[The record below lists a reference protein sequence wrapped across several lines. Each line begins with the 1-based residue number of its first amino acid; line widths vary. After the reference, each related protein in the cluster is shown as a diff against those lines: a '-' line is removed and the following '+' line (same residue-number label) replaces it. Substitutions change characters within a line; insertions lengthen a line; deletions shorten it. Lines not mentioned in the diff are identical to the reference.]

1 MPTLSSRR
9 ARCSWLSLLCVG
21 YFVGLFATRAE
32 AVQLGNPDDFLSLE
46 IHAFGSQGFMF
57 STSNNYLA
65 TGTTRGSFEFTE
77 IGLNFTKQLTDKL
90 RAGFQLFTEK
100 IGTIGDFNIKADWFY
115 LDYRWKDWLGFR
127 AGRTKLPFGLYN
139 DSADI
144 DAARVPILLPQSV
157 YPIQNR
163 DYLLAQNGAEIY
175 GYIPM
180 RKAGVLEYRIYGGT
194 IFVDTPAYI
203 PGEPATIT
211 SLNVPYIAGG
221 RLMWDTPINGLRLGG
236 SVQALRLNTK
246 ILVGPGTTA
255 PAAATIEYDLPLV
268 LWIASAEYSA
278 HRFLFA
284 GEYSRWYATSR
295 SSNTAIEPNAHQT
308 QERSYIM
315 GAYRVNRIFQ
325 PGLYYSAYLPDAYKR
340 HGRENV
346 QHDAAAT
353 LRFDVNSFWII
364 KVEGHFMGGTAVLD
378 PTLNNNTP
386 LTQLTRYW
394 GFMLAKT
401 TVYF

>member
-1 MPTLSSRR
+1 MLSGRR
-9 ARCSWLSLLCVG
+9 ASSLLALLCAG
-21 YFVGLFATRAE
+21 SLVGLFGGRAE

-46 IHAFGSQGFMF
+46 VHAFGSQGFMF

-65 TGTTRGSFEFTE
+65 TGTTHGSFEFTE
-77 IGLNFTKQLTDKL
+77 IGINFTKQLTDKL

-100 IGTIGDFNIKADWFY
+100 IGTIGNFNIKADWFY

-139 DSADI
+139 DVADI
-144 DAARVPILLPQSV
+144 DAARVPVLLPQSL
-157 YPIQNR
+157 YPIQDR

-175 GYIPM
+175 GYISM
-180 RKAGVLEYRIYGGT
+180 RKAGVLEYRVYGGT
-194 IFVDTPAYI
+194 IFVDTPVYV
-203 PGEPATIT
+203 PGSPEAIT
-211 SLNVPYIAGG
+211 AVDVPYIAGG
-221 RLMWDTPINGLRLGG
+221 RLMWDTPLNGLRLGG
-236 SVQALRLNTK
+236 SVQALRINTK
-246 ILVGPGTTA
+246 VYINPSTLA
-255 PAAATIEYDLPLV
+255 PTNFSYDVPVV
-268 LWIASAEYSA
+268 LWVASAEYSA

-284 GEYSRWYATSR
+284 GEYSRWYETSH
-295 SSNTAIEPNAHQT
+295 SSNTAVLPNARLVN
-308 QERSYIM
+308 ERSYIM
-315 GAYRVNRIFQ
+315 GAYRVNRYFQ

-364 KVEGHFMGGTAVLD
+364 KLEGHFMGGTAVLD

-386 LTQLTRYW
+386 LASLTRYW